1 MIKYTVR
8 QNTNEKM
15 PEANG
20 KFYAYPVIEETMD
33 MMALTAHME
42 KHNSGYPQA
51 VSMGVLIAL
60 RKCVKEQV
68 LAGKNVKLDG
78 LCIFSLGIKNKEGA
92 ASEKEF
98 SVNKNISGVKLRC
111 RSTGDF
117 STESLNLEATLKR
130 VSSANVSST
139 DDNEPDDTPTDDK
152 DQGGSNPSGGGS
164 GSGSQTSGGSQTG
177 GSDTDQG
184 GGSSDGPSQ
193 LD

>member
-20 KFYAYPVIEETMD
+20 KYYAYPVIEETMD
-33 MMALTAHME
+33 MMDLTAHME
-42 KHNSGYPQA
+42 KHNSGYSQA
-51 VSMGVLIAL
+51 VCMGVLIAL

-92 ASEKEF
+92 VSEKEF

-117 STESLNLEATLKR
+117 SSESLNLEATLKR
-130 VSSANVSST
+130 VSAANVSST
-139 DDNEPDDTPTDDK
+139 DDNEPDNTPSGDK
-152 DQGGSNPSGGGS
+152 DQGGSDPSGGS
-164 GSGSQTSGGSQTG
+164 SQTGDGSQTG

-184 GGSSDGPSQ
+184 GGSSSDGPTQ

>member
-33 MMALTAHME
+33 MMDLTAHME
-42 KHNSGYPQA
+42 KHNSGYSQA
-51 VSMGVLIAL
+51 VCMGVLIAL

-92 ASEKEF
+92 ASEKDF
-98 SVNKNISGVKLRC
+98 SVSKNISGVKLRC

-130 VSSANVSST
+130 VNTVSVSST
-139 DDNEPDDTPTDDK
+139 DDNEPDDTPSGDK
-152 DQGGSNPSGGGS
+152 DQGGSTP
-164 GSGSQTSGGSQTG
+164 SGGSQTG
-177 GSDTDQG
+177 GSEANPGGDDGDDTT
-184 GGSSDGPSQ
+184 SYE
-193 LD
+193 